1 MQKSYVLEHTMQVK
15 VDVDLGEISE
25 LIEALEQLINDDT
38 SNNWKAKGLAS
49 KLKALR
55 RATVEEAKREFE
67 NMLERV

>member
-1 MQKSYVLEHTMQVK
+1 MQKSYVLEQTMQFK
-15 VDVDLGEISE
+15 MDIDLGEIN
-25 LIEALEQLINDDT
+25 QLIDVLDQLIDDDT